1 MFKRIASSFS
11 SLRAKLALA
20 AAGMVFLTALAIAL
34 IGYSRLGAKI
44 AEDVET
50 RTLWSLRVAT
60 RITQEALPVFAV
72 QRNAQGEPEFL
83 KLTQPTALL
92 DNFSVNELTQVVDAI
107 SDANR
112 GTATIF
118 RWQDD
123 KKDFIR
129 VATTVKK
136 PDGSRA
142 VGTYLGQG
150 GKVYPFMMRQEA
162 YRGIA
167 IILGE
172 PYQTG
177 YMPIVDSANK
187 PVGIL
192 YIGVGKMSELAAS
205 TYVFLRDLVIGSLLV
220 LALGVLMI
228 LIVTDRLFRPLRAVA
243 AATDQLASGAVDCT
257 IPHQSQP
264 DEIGTIAR
272 AVAGFSEAVTKQREL
287 EQNQQADAQRMAER
301 KLEMDRQ
308 VELFRVSVGSLLS
321 RLKSGA
327 EEVRKTSGSIQGVVA
342 HVNSRVGE
350 GRDAAD
356 DGAGAIS
363 EVATATNQ
371 FASSIAEI
379 AGRSNEAAT
388 IVRRASETGQHAESV
403 ASELAVAV
411 EKIATAVAFISS
423 IASQTNLL
431 ALNATIEAARA
442 GEAGK
447 GFAVV
452 ASEVKEL
459 SNGTSKAAT
468 EIADLVRSIE
478 GVTQAVTGATREI
491 GQGLSSINE
500 TTLVIAAAVTEQEQV
515 TRDIAAN
522 ADSAAQRSDIVRAGF
537 TDVLGAIENATEAAS
552 QLDTLSHDFAHASDQ
567 LVNEIEGFLQ
577 RMAA

>member
-1 MFKRIASSFS
+1 MLGRIASSFS

-34 IGYSRLGAKI
+34 IGYSRLDAKI
-44 AEDVET
+44 AEDIET
-50 RTLWSLRVAT
+50 RTLWALRVAT

-72 QRNAQGEPEFL
+72 QRNAQGEPESL
-83 KLTQPTALL
+83 KLTQPTPLL

-118 RWQDD
+118 RWQED

-142 VGTYLGQG
+142 VGTFLGQS

-177 YMPIVDSANK
+177 YLPIVDGANK

-192 YIGVGKMSELAAS
+192 YIGVGKISELAAS

-220 LALGVLMI
+220 LGLGVLMI
-228 LIVTDRLFRPLRAVA
+228 LVVTDRLFRPLRAVA
-243 AATDQLASGAVDCT
+243 AATDQLASGATDCA
-257 IPHQSQP
+257 IPHQNQQ

-272 AVAGFSEAVTKQREL
+272 AVSGFSEAVSKQREL

-308 VELFRVSVGSLLS
+308 VEQFRDSVGSLLS

-342 HVNSRVGE
+342 QVNSRVGE

-379 AGRSNEAAT
+379 AARSNEAAS

-403 ASELAVAV
+403 ASELAIAV

-537 TDVLGAIENATEAAS
+537 TDVLGAIGNATEAAG
-552 QLDTLSHDFAHASDQ
+552 QLDVLSSDFARASDL
-567 LVNEIEGFLQ
+567 LVEEIEGFLK